1 MSKDKSNNNTN
12 NDTNNET
19 NLVKSTT
26 NDQIENN
33 NDKVKEP
40 INSEFI
46 SIDISC
52 DSCKHNPKNTTKKEQ
67 FLNLFGVNIGEE
79 FYIKADKDRGS
90 YLIYHFTDQL
100 SLLAR
105 SNNDKEGIMN
115 WMSPFIGK
123 LLEDDVELI
132 KL

>member
-1 MSKDKSNNNTN
+1 MSKDKSNNNS
-12 NDTNNET
+12 

-52 DSCKHNPKNTTKKEQ
+52 DSCKYNPKNTTKKEQ

-79 FYIKADKDRGS
+79 FYIKSEQESNKN
-90 YLIYHFTDQL
+90 YIIYHFSEQL
-100 SLLAR
+100 SLLGR
-105 SNNDKEGIMN
+105 SSNDKEGIMN
-115 WMSPFIGK
+115 WCSPSIGK
-123 LLEDDVELI
+123 LLENDVELI

>member
-1 MSKDKSNNNTN
+1 MSKDKSKNNS
-12 NDTNNET
+12 

-33 NDKVKEP
+33 NDEVKED
-40 INSEFI
+40 INPEFI

-52 DSCKHNPKNTTKKEQ
+52 DSCKYNPKNTTKKEQ

-79 FYIKADKDRGS
+79 FYIKSDKDRGS
-90 YLIYHFTDQL
+90 YLIYHFSEQL

-105 SNNDKEGIMN
+105 SSNDKEGMMN
-115 WMSPFIGK
+115 WMSPSIGK

>member
-1 MSKDKSNNNTN
+1 MSKDKSNNNS
-12 NDTNNET
+12 

-52 DSCKHNPKNTTKKEQ
+52 DSCKYNPKNTTKKEQ
-67 FLNLFGVNIGEE
+67 FLNLFGVNTGEE
-79 FYIKADKDRGS
+79 FYIKSEKDKGA
-90 YLIYHFTDQL
+90 YLIYHFTEQL
-100 SLLAR
+100 MLVAR

-115 WMSPFIGK
+115 WYSPSIGS
-123 LLEDDVELI
+123 LLENDVELV

>member
-1 MSKDKSNNNTN
+1 MNEEKDK
-12 NDTNNET
+12 DT
-19 NLVKSTT
+19 NLVKSAT

-33 NDKVKEP
+33 NDKVKED
-40 INSEFI
+40 INPEFI

-52 DSCKHNPKNTTKKEQ
+52 DSCKYNPKNTTKKEQ

-90 YLIYHFTDQL
+90 YLIYHFSEQL

-105 SNNDKEGIMN
+105 SSNDKEGIMN
-115 WMSPFIGK
+115 WMSPSIGK

>member
-1 MSKDKSNNNTN
+1 MNKDKSNK
-12 NDTNNET
+12 DT

-33 NDKVKEP
+33 NDKVKED
-40 INSEFI
+40 INPEFI

-52 DSCKHNPKNTTKKEQ
+52 DSCKYNPKNTTKKEQ
-67 FLNLFGVNIGEE
+67 FLNLFNVNIGEE
-79 FYIKADKDRGS
+79 FYIKSEKDRGS
-90 YLIYHFTDQL
+90 YLIYHFNNEL

-105 SNNDKEGIMN
+105 SSSDKEGIMN
-115 WMSPFIGK
+115 WMSPSFAK
-123 LLEDDVELI
+123 LLNDDVELI

>member
-1 MSKDKSNNNTN
+1 MNNNS
-12 NDTNNET
+12 NDVNKET

-67 FLNLFGVNIGEE
+67 FLNLFGVKVGEE
-79 FYIKADKDRGS
+79 FYIKDEKQRGAYS
-90 YLIYHFTDQL
+90 IYHFTSDL
-100 SLLAR
+100 NLIAR
-105 SNNDKEGIMN
+105 TPDDKDGN
-115 WMSPFIGK
+115 MSFYSPALPK
-123 LLEDDVELI
+123 LLNENTEIV

>member
-1 MSKDKSNNNTN
+1 MSKDKSKNNS
-12 NDTNNET
+12 

-33 NDKVKEP
+33 NDEVKED
-40 INSEFI
+40 INPEFI

-52 DSCKHNPKNTTKKEQ
+52 DSCKYNPKNTTKKEQ
-67 FLNLFGVNIGEE
+67 FLNLFGVNLGEE
-79 FYIKADKDRGS
+79 FYIKSDKDRGS
-90 YLIYHFTDQL
+90 YLIYHFSEQL

-105 SNNDKEGIMN
+105 SSNDKDGIMN
-115 WMSPFIGK
+115 WVSPSIGK

>member
-1 MSKDKSNNNTN
+1 MSKNKSNNNS
-12 NDTNNET
+12 

-33 NDKVKEP
+33 NDKAKED
-40 INSEFI
+40 INPEFI

-79 FYIKADKDRGS
+79 FYIKSDKDRGS
-90 YLIYHFTDQL
+90 YLIYHFSEQL

-115 WMSPFIGK
+115 WMSPSISK

>member
-1 MSKDKSNNNTN
+1 MSKNKSNNNS
-12 NDTNNET
+12 
-19 NLVKSTT
+19 NLVKSAT

-52 DSCKHNPKNTTKKEQ
+52 DSCKYNPKNTTKKEQ
-67 FLNLFGVNIGEE
+67 FLNIFNIKVGEE
-79 FYIKADKDRGS
+79 FYIKEEKERGAYS
-90 YLIYHFTDQL
+90 IYHFTSDL
-100 SLLAR
+100 NLISR
-105 SNNDKEGIMN
+105 TPDDKDGS
-115 WMSPFIGK
+115 MSFYSPALPK
-123 LLEDDVELI
+123 LLNENTEIV

>member
-1 MSKDKSNNNTN
+1 MSKDKSNNSTN
-12 NDTNNET
+12 NDT

-26 NDQIENN
+26 NDQIKTENDN
-33 NDKVKEP
+33 VESSP
-40 INSEFI
+40 VS
-46 SIDISC
+46 
-52 DSCKHNPKNTTKKEQ
+52 KKEQ

-79 FYIKADKDRGS
+79 FYIKSDKDRGS
-90 YLIYHFTDQL
+90 YLIYHFSEQL

-105 SNNDKEGIMN
+105 SSNDKEGFMN
-115 WMSPFIGK
+115 WMSPSIGK

>member
-1 MSKDKSNNNTN
+1 MTKDKNTKS
-12 NDTNNET
+12 

-26 NDQIENN
+26 NDQIEDNN
-33 NDKVKEP
+33 GEVKED
-40 INSEFI
+40 INPEFI
-46 SIDISC
+46 SVDISC
-52 DSCKHNPKNTTKKEQ
+52 DFCQHNPKNTTKKEQ

-79 FYIKADKDRGS
+79 FYIKSDKDRCS
-90 YLIYHFTDQL
+90 YLIYHFTEQL

-105 SNNDKEGIMN
+105 SSNDKEGIMN
-115 WMSPFIGK
+115 WCSPSIGK

>member
-1 MSKDKSNNNTN
+1 MSKDKSNNNS
-12 NDTNNET
+12 

-26 NDQIENN
+26 NDQIEFN
-33 NDKVKEP
+33 NDEVKET
-40 INSEFI
+40 INPEFI
-46 SIDISC
+46 SVDISC
-52 DSCKHNPKNTTKKEQ
+52 DTCKYNPKNITKKEQ

-79 FYIKADKDRGS
+79 FYIKSDKDRGS
-90 YLIYHFTDQL
+90 YLIYHFSEQL

-105 SNNDKEGIMN
+105 SSNDKEGIMN
-115 WMSPFIGK
+115 WMSPSIEK

>member
-1 MSKDKSNNNTN
+1 MSKDKSNNNP
-12 NDTNNET
+12 

-46 SIDISC
+46 AIDISC
-52 DSCKHNPKNTTKKEQ
+52 DSCKYNPKNTTKKEQ

-90 YLIYHFTDQL
+90 YLIYHFSEQL

-105 SNNDKEGIMN
+105 SSNDKDGIMN
-115 WMSPFIGK
+115 WVSPSMGK

>member
-1 MSKDKSNNNTN
+1 MSKNKSNNNS
-12 NDTNNET
+12 

-26 NDQIENN
+26 NDQIEFN
-33 NDKVKEP
+33 NDEVKEP
-40 INSEFI
+40 INPEFI
-46 SIDISC
+46 SVDISC
-52 DSCKHNPKNTTKKEQ
+52 DSCKYNPKNITKKEQ

-79 FYIKADKDRGS
+79 FYIKSDKDRGS
-90 YLIYHFTDQL
+90 YLIYHFSEQL

-105 SNNDKEGIMN
+105 SSNDKEGIMN
-115 WMSPFIGK
+115 WMSPSIGK

>member
-1 MSKDKSNNNTN
+1 MSKDKSKNNS
-12 NDTNNET
+12 

-33 NDKVKEP
+33 NDEVKED
-40 INSEFI
+40 INPEFI

-52 DSCKHNPKNTTKKEQ
+52 DSCKYNPKNTTKKEQ

-79 FYIKADKDRGS
+79 FYIKSDKDRGS
-90 YLIYHFTDQL
+90 YLIYHFSEQL

-105 SNNDKEGIMN
+105 SSNDKDGIMN
-115 WMSPFIGK
+115 WVSPSIGK